1 MPEIKLTS
9 EQLSLMSLFQRMTGA
24 TARDCIIDEKGNRII
39 FLVSKGQMGLAI
51 GKNGAAVKS
60 IERAVKRHVEVV
72 EWADDMVEL
81 VKNALNPKFV
91 LDVRVTERLDGSK
104 GLVVVV
110 DPKKKG
116 AVLGEG
122 GKNAE
127 RLRLIVRRYFD
138 ISSVQIVTSY

>member
-1 MPEIKLTS
+1 
-9 EQLSLMSLFQRMTGA
+9 MSLFQRMTGA

>member
-1 MPEIKLTS
+1 
-9 EQLSLMSLFQRMTGA
+9 MSLFQRMTGA

-51 GKNGAAVKS
+51 GKSGSAVKS
-60 IERAVKRHVEVV
+60 IERVVKRHVEVV
-72 EWADDMVEL
+72 EWSEDMVEL
-81 VKNALNPKFV
+81 VRNALNPKYV
-91 LDVRVTERLDGSK
+91 IDVRVTERLDGTK
-104 GLVVVV
+104 GIVVVV

-127 RLRLIVRRYFD
+127 RLRLIVRRHFD
-138 ISSVQIVTSY
+138 IPSVQIVASY